1 MLAPSEDE
9 LSFGWQCF
17 RDVSASTGDTVVLRS
32 DLGSEENASE
42 WVKRYSEATDRGSS
56 TTHKKKADAKRLSV
70 TRSGGVI
77 SITTTKLLH
86 LQHNHPIESA
96 AALRLLRCNDETKA
110 LFEEYFSAG
119 LTPAEAI
126 RLHESTLSV
135 EGDAASL
142 VRLASG
148 ALNPTK
154 RAVYYL
160 YEKWRQEHYG
170 TVCDPFTKLQKKI
183 PGYAALE
190 ADVTVNTTPLLSKE
204 GRYELGKLALGDRW
218 P

>member
-1 MLAPSEDE
+1 M
-9 LSFGWQCF
+9 
-17 RDVSASTGDTVVLRS
+17 LRS

-42 WVKRYSEATDRGSS
+42 WVKRYSEATNTSWIVYNTQKEGRCQKMVCHKVWRCHLHHHNKVGKKRNTSCMGMIDIKVKKVNYS
-56 TTHKKKADAKRLSV
+56 TKRNDAYLRRDPPLCAVMK
-70 TRSGGVI
+70 
-77 SITTTKLLH
+77 LH
-86 LQHNHPIESA
+86 LQHNHPTESD

-110 LFEEYFSAG
+110 LFEEYFSAA

-135 EGDAASL
+135 EGGAASL

-170 TVCDPFTKLQKKI
+170 TVC
-183 PGYAALE
+183 
-190 ADVTVNTTPLLSKE
+190 VTLSESFRRK
-204 GRYELGKLALGDRW
+204 YPAMQH
-218 P
+218 